1 MCYFAAHYLR
11 IVCIFGVNCTTKD
24 RVMIIRSILENDL
37 YKFSMSHYY
46 QVHYPNAW
54 GEFTFHDRNDTE
66 YDEEFVEAL
75 NQEFASLATLSLQP
89 SEFDWAT
96 KCINYIPQCFWEWL
110 RQFRF
115 EPSKIKTWLDQK
127 HHLHIEVADAM
138 YKVTFY
144 EIPILAIVS
153 ELYHRHIGDEYQNR
167 ESLAAAMTPRMERKV
182 AIAAKHN
189 LYFADFGMRR
199 RFSTLAEEV
208 AIEYMREHC
217 PTFTGTSTV
226 AFAMKYNLRPIGTM
240 AHECFMFQAA
250 VHTPKEAN
258 YEVMERWVDV
268 YDGNLGTVLTDTYTV
283 DAFLRNF
290 SMKLAKLYDGVRH
303 DSGDPKLFGDKI
315 IKKYES
321 YGIDPLS
328 KTIVFSDG
336 LDFESAAE
344 IKEYFAGRIKV
355 TFGIGTNLTCDIE
368 GVRPMNIVMKL
379 KRCRINERQPIYG
392 CVKLSD
398 VAGKAIGTKADIA
411 NYKYQLGIE

>member
-1 MCYFAAHYLR
+1 
-11 IVCIFGVNCTTKD
+11 
-24 RVMIIRSILENDL
+24 MIISSILENDL

-54 GEFTFHDRNDTE
+54 GTFTFHDRNNTE
-66 YDEEFVEAL
+66 YS
-75 NQEFASLATLSLQP
+75 QEFLAALKDELQALATLSLQP
-89 SEFDWAT
+89 SEFEWAVKT
-96 KCINYIPQCFWEWL
+96 IHYIPQCFWEWL
-110 RQFRF
+110 CYFRF
-115 EPSKIKTWLDQK
+115 EPGKINAWLDDTK
-127 HHLHIEVADAM
+127 HLHIEVSDSM

-153 ELYHRHIGDEYQNR
+153 ELYHRFIGDGYQSR
-167 ESLAAAMTPRMERKV
+167 SELEAVMIPKMAEKV
-182 AIAAKHN
+182 AIAQRHN
-189 LYFADFGMRR
+189 LYFADFGLRR
-199 RFSTLAEEV
+199 RFSTLSEEIV
-208 AIEYMREHC
+208 IDYMKRHC

-226 AFAMKYNLRPIGTM
+226 ALAMKYNIKPIGTM

-258 YEVMERWVDV
+258 YEVMERWVEV

-303 DSGDPKLFGDKI
+303 DSGDPKVFGDRI
-315 IKKYES
+315 IRKYES
-321 YGIDPLS
+321 YGIDPRS

-336 LDFESAAE
+336 LDFQTAAD

-355 TFGIGTNLTCDIE
+355 TFGIGTNLTCDIT
-368 GVRPMNIVMKL
+368 GVQPMNIVMKL
-379 KRCRINERQPIYG
+379 KECRINPRQPIYG

-398 VAGKAIGTKADIA
+398 VASKAIGKPEDIA
-411 NYKYQLGIE
+411 NYKYQLGIVES

>member
-1 MCYFAAHYLR
+1 
-11 IVCIFGVNCTTKD
+11 
-24 RVMIIRSILENDL
+24 MIISSILENDL
-37 YKFSMSHYY
+37 YKFSMSYYY
-46 QVHYPNAW
+46 QVHYPKAW
-54 GEFTFHDRNDTE
+54 GTFTFHDRNNTK
-66 YDEEFVEAL
+66 YSEEFVVALKEEIEA
-75 NQEFASLATLSLQP
+75 LATLSLQP
-89 SEFDWAT
+89 SEFAWAVKT
-96 KCINYIPQCFWEWL
+96 IHYIPQCFWEWL
-110 RQFRF
+110 CYFRF
-115 EPSKIKTWLDQK
+115 EPEKVDVWLDSEQ
-127 HHLHIEVADAM
+127 HLHIEVSDAM

-153 ELYHRHIGDEYQNR
+153 ELYHRHIGDGHQTHKELEQ
-167 ESLAAAMTPRMERKV
+167 AMTPKMDEKV
-182 AIAAKHN
+182 ALAARHN

-199 RFSTLAEEV
+199 RFNALSEQV
-208 AIEYMREHC
+208 MIEYMKLHC

-226 AFAMKYNLRPIGTM
+226 SLAMKYNLKPIGTM

-258 YEVMERWVDV
+258 YEVMERWVEV

-303 DSGDPKLFGDKI
+303 DSGDAMEFGDRI
-315 IKKYES
+315 IRKYES
-321 YGIDPLS
+321 YGIDPMS

-336 LDFESAAE
+336 LDFQTAAK

-355 TFGIGTNLTCDIE
+355 TFGIGTNLTCDID
-368 GVRPMNIVMKL
+368 GVKPMNIVMKL
-379 KRCRINERQPIYG
+379 KQCRINDRQPIYG

-398 VAGKAIGTKADIA
+398 VAGKAIGTPEEIA

>member
-1 MCYFAAHYLR
+1 
-11 IVCIFGVNCTTKD
+11 
-24 RVMIIRSILENDL
+24 MIINSILENDL

-54 GEFTFHDRNDTE
+54 GTFTFHDRNNTE
-66 YDEEFVEAL
+66 YSEEFVVAL
-75 NQEFASLATLSLQP
+75 KEELNNLATLSLQP
-89 SEFDWAT
+89 AEFEWAV
-96 KCINYIPQCFWEWL
+96 KSIHYIPQCFWEWL
-110 RQFRF
+110 CFFRF
-115 EPSKIKTWLDQK
+115 EPDKVEVWLDES
-127 HHLHIEVADAM
+127 HHLHIEVSDAM

-153 ELYHRHIGDEYQNR
+153 ELYHRRIGDGYQRRSELMN
-167 ESLAAAMTPRMERKV
+167 AMKEKMEEKV
-182 AIAAKHN
+182 AIAATHN

-199 RFSTLAEEV
+199 RFNALSEQV
-208 AIEYMREHC
+208 MIEYMKEHC

-226 AFAMKYNLRPIGTM
+226 WFAMKYNLKPIGTM

-258 YEVMERWVDV
+258 YEVMERWVEV

-303 DSGDPKLFGDKI
+303 DSGDPMLFGDRI
-315 IKKYES
+315 IQKYES
-321 YGIDPLS
+321 YGIDPMS

-336 LDFESAAE
+336 LDFQTAAQ

-355 TFGIGTNLTCDIE
+355 TFGIGTNLTCDIA
-368 GVRPMNIVMKL
+368 GVKPMNIVMKL
-379 KRCRINERQPIYG
+379 KQCRINPRQPLYG

-398 VAGKAIGTKADIA
+398 VAGKAIGTAEDIA
-411 NYKYQLGIE
+411 NYKYQLGIRE

>member
-1 MCYFAAHYLR
+1 
-11 IVCIFGVNCTTKD
+11 
-24 RVMIIRSILENDL
+24 MIISSILENDL
-37 YKFSMSHYY
+37 YKFSMSYYY
-46 QVHYPNAW
+46 QVHYPKAW
-54 GEFTFHDRNDTE
+54 GTFTFHDRNNTKYSE
-66 YDEEFVEAL
+66 AFVVALKEEIEA
-75 NQEFASLATLSLQP
+75 LATLSLQP
-89 SEFDWAT
+89 SEFAWAVKT
-96 KCINYIPQCFWEWL
+96 IHYIPQCFWEWL
-110 RQFRF
+110 CYFRF
-115 EPSKIKTWLDQK
+115 EPEKVDVWLDSEQ
-127 HHLHIEVADAM
+127 HLHIEVSDAM

-153 ELYHRHIGDEYQNR
+153 ELYHRHIGDGHQTHKELEQ
-167 ESLAAAMTPRMERKV
+167 AMTPKMEEKV
-182 AIAAKHN
+182 ALAARHN

-199 RFSTLAEEV
+199 RFNALSEQV
-208 AIEYMREHC
+208 MIEYMKHHC

-226 AFAMKYNLRPIGTM
+226 SLAMKYNLKPIGTM

-258 YEVMERWVDV
+258 YEVMERWVEV

-303 DSGDPKLFGDKI
+303 DSGDAMEFGDKI
-315 IKKYES
+315 IRKYES
-321 YGIDPLS
+321 YGIDPMS

-336 LDFESAAE
+336 LDFQTAAK

-355 TFGIGTNLTCDIE
+355 TFGIGTNLTCDID
-368 GVRPMNIVMKL
+368 GVKPMNIVMKL
-379 KRCRINERQPIYG
+379 KQCRINDRQPIYG

-398 VAGKAIGTKADIA
+398 VAGKAIGTPEEIA

>member
-1 MCYFAAHYLR
+1 
-11 IVCIFGVNCTTKD
+11 
-24 RVMIIRSILENDL
+24 MIIRSILENDL
-37 YKFSMSHYY
+37 YKFSMSYYY
-46 QVHYPNAW
+46 QVHYPKAW
-54 GEFTFHDRNDTE
+54 GVFAFHDRNNTQ
-66 YDEEFVEAL
+66 YSEEFVAAL
-75 NQEFASLATLSLQP
+75 KEELSNLSTLSLQC
-89 SEFDWAT
+89 SEFDWAV
-96 KCINYIPQCFWEWL
+96 KSIGYIPQCFWEWL
-110 RQFRF
+110 SQFRF
-115 EPSKIKTWLDQK
+115 EPERVNVWLDEES
-127 HHLHIEVADAM
+127 HLHIEVADLM

-144 EIPILAIVS
+144 EFPILAIVS
-153 ELYHRHIGDEYQNR
+153 ELYHRHIGDGYQSR
-167 ESLAAAMTPRMERKV
+167 SELERAMIPRMERKV
-182 AIAAKHN
+182 DIASKHN

-199 RFSTLAEEV
+199 RFSSLSEEI
-208 AIEYMREHC
+208 AIEYMKSHC

-226 AFAMKYNLRPIGTM
+226 QLAMKYDIRPIGTM

-315 IKKYES
+315 IKKYDS

-336 LDFESAAE
+336 LDFETAAD

-355 TFGIGTNLTCDIE
+355 TFGIGTNLTCDIPNIK
-368 GVRPMNIVMKL
+368 PMNIVMKL
-379 KRCRINERQPIYG
+379 KECRINSRQPIYG

-398 VAGKAIGTKADIA
+398 VPGKAIGRKRDIE

>member
-1 MCYFAAHYLR
+1 
-11 IVCIFGVNCTTKD
+11 
-24 RVMIIRSILENDL
+24 MIINSILENDL
-37 YKFSMSHYY
+37 YKFSMSYYY

-54 GEFTFHDRNDTE
+54 GTFTFHDRNNTQ
-66 YDEEFVEAL
+66 YSEEFLVAL
-75 NQEFASLATLSLQP
+75 KEELATLSSL
-89 SEFDWAT
+89 SLRAEEFEWAVKT
-96 KCINYIPQCFWEWL
+96 IHYIPQCFWEWL
-110 RQFRF
+110 CFFRF
-115 EPSKIKTWLDQK
+115 EADKVSVWLDEQR
-127 HHLHIEVADAM
+127 HLHIEVSDLM

-153 ELYHRHIGDEYQNR
+153 ELYHRHKGDGYQTR
-167 ESLAAAMTPRMERKV
+167 AELEAAMTPKMAEKV
-182 AIAAKHN
+182 DIASRHN

-199 RFSTLAEEV
+199 RYNTLSEQV
-208 AIEYMREHC
+208 MIEYMKANC

-226 AFAMKYNLRPIGTM
+226 WFAMKYGIKPIGTM

-258 YEVMERWVDV
+258 YQVMERWVDV

-303 DSGDPKLFGDKI
+303 DSGDPLEFGERI
-315 IKKYES
+315 ISKYES
-321 YGIDPLS
+321 YGIDPMS

-336 LDFESAAE
+336 LDFPTAAK

-355 TFGIGTNLTCDIE
+355 TFGIGTNLTCDID
-368 GVRPMNIVMKL
+368 GVEPMNIVMKL
-379 KRCRINERQPIYG
+379 KQCRINPRQPIYG

-398 VAGKAIGTKADIA
+398 VTGKAIGTPEDIA
-411 NYKYQLGIE
+411 NYKYQLGIKE

>member
-1 MCYFAAHYLR
+1 
-11 IVCIFGVNCTTKD
+11 
-24 RVMIIRSILENDL
+24 MIINSILENDL

-54 GEFTFHDRNDTE
+54 GTFTFHDRNNTE
-66 YDEEFVEAL
+66 YSEEFVVAL
-75 NQEFASLATLSLQP
+75 KEELNNLASLSLQP
-89 SEFDWAT
+89 AEFEWAV
-96 KCINYIPQCFWEWL
+96 KSIHYIPQCFWEWL
-110 RQFRF
+110 CFFRF
-115 EPSKIKTWLDQK
+115 EPDKVEVWLDES
-127 HHLHIEVADAM
+127 HHLHIEVSDAM

-153 ELYHRHIGDEYQNR
+153 ELYHRRIGDGYQR
-167 ESLAAAMTPRMERKV
+167 RSELMDAMKEKMEEKV
-182 AIAAKHN
+182 AIAATHN

-199 RFSTLAEEV
+199 RFNALSEQV
-208 AIEYMREHC
+208 MIEYMKEHC

-226 AFAMKYNLRPIGTM
+226 WFAMKYNLKPIGTM

-258 YEVMERWVDV
+258 YEVMERWVEV

-303 DSGDPKLFGDKI
+303 DSGDPMLFGDRI
-315 IKKYES
+315 IQKYES
-321 YGIDPLS
+321 YGIDPMS

-336 LDFESAAE
+336 LDFQTAAQ

-355 TFGIGTNLTCDIE
+355 TFGIGTNLTCDIA
-368 GVRPMNIVMKL
+368 GVKPMNIVMKL
-379 KRCRINERQPIYG
+379 KQCRINPRQPLYG

-398 VAGKAIGTKADIA
+398 VAGKAIGTAEDIA
-411 NYKYQLGIE
+411 NYKYQLGIRE

>member
-1 MCYFAAHYLR
+1 
-11 IVCIFGVNCTTKD
+11 
-24 RVMIIRSILENDL
+24 MIIRSILENDL
-37 YKFSMSHYY
+37 YKFSMSYYY

-54 GEFTFHDRNDTE
+54 GVFAFHDRNNTQ
-66 YDEEFVEAL
+66 YSEEFVAAL
-75 NQEFASLATLSLQP
+75 KEELSNLSTLSLQR
-89 SEFDWAT
+89 SEFDWAV
-96 KCINYIPQCFWEWL
+96 KSIGYIPQCFWEWL
-110 RQFRF
+110 SQFRF
-115 EPSKIKTWLDQK
+115 EPERVNVWLDEES
-127 HHLHIEVADAM
+127 HLHIEVADLM

-153 ELYHRHIGDEYQNR
+153 ELYHRHIGDGYQSR
-167 ESLAAAMTPRMERKV
+167 SDLERAMIPRMERKV
-182 AIAAKHN
+182 DLALKHN

-199 RFSTLAEEV
+199 RFSSLSEDI
-208 AIEYMREHC
+208 AIEYMKSHC

-226 AFAMKYNLRPIGTM
+226 QLAMKYDIRPIGTM

-315 IKKYES
+315 IKKYYS

-336 LDFESAAE
+336 LDFETAAG

-355 TFGIGTNLTCDIE
+355 TFGIGTNLTCDIPNIK
-368 GVRPMNIVMKL
+368 PMNIVMKL
-379 KRCRINERQPIYG
+379 KECRINSRQPIYG

-398 VAGKAIGTKADIA
+398 VPGKAIGRKADIE

>member
-1 MCYFAAHYLR
+1 
-11 IVCIFGVNCTTKD
+11 
-24 RVMIIRSILENDL
+24 MIIRSILENDL
-37 YKFSMSHYY
+37 YKFSMSYYY

-54 GEFTFHDRNDTE
+54 GVFAFHDRNNTQ
-66 YDEEFVEAL
+66 YSEEFVAAL
-75 NQEFASLATLSLQP
+75 KEELSNLSTLSLQR
-89 SEFDWAT
+89 SEFDWAV
-96 KCINYIPQCFWEWL
+96 KSICYIPQCFWEWL
-110 RQFRF
+110 SQFRF
-115 EPSKIKTWLDQK
+115 EPERVNVWLDEES
-127 HHLHIEVADAM
+127 HLHIEVADLM

-153 ELYHRHIGDEYQNR
+153 ELYHRHIGDGYQSR
-167 ESLAAAMTPRMERKV
+167 SELERAMIPRMERKV
-182 AIAAKHN
+182 DLASKHN

-199 RFSTLAEEV
+199 RFSSLSEEI
-208 AIEYMREHC
+208 AIEYMKSHC

-226 AFAMKYNLRPIGTM
+226 QLAMKYDIRPIGTM

-315 IKKYES
+315 IKKYDS

-336 LDFESAAE
+336 LDFETAAD

-355 TFGIGTNLTCDIE
+355 TFGIGTNLTCDIPNIK
-368 GVRPMNIVMKL
+368 PMNIVMKL
-379 KRCRINERQPIYG
+379 KECRINSRQPIYG

-398 VAGKAIGTKADIA
+398 VPGKAIGKKADIE
-411 NYKYQLGIE
+411 N

>member
-1 MCYFAAHYLR
+1 
-11 IVCIFGVNCTTKD
+11 
-24 RVMIIRSILENDL
+24 
-37 YKFSMSHYY
+37 
-46 QVHYPNAW
+46 
-54 GEFTFHDRNDTE
+54 
-66 YDEEFVEAL
+66 
-75 NQEFASLATLSLQP
+75 
-89 SEFDWAT
+89 
-96 KCINYIPQCFWEWL
+96 
-110 RQFRF
+110 
-115 EPSKIKTWLDQK
+115 
-127 HHLHIEVADAM
+127 M

-153 ELYHRHIGDEYQNR
+153 ELYHRHIGDGYQTR
-167 ESLAAAMTPRMERKV
+167 SELEAAMIPKMAEKV
-182 AIAAKHN
+182 TIASRHN
-189 LYFADFGMRR
+189 LYFADFGLRR
-199 RFSTLAEEV
+199 RYNALSEQV
-208 AIEYMREHC
+208 MIEYMKANC

-226 AFAMKYNLRPIGTM
+226 LFAMKYGLKPIGTM

-258 YEVMERWVDV
+258 YEVMERWVEV

-303 DSGDPKLFGDKI
+303 DSGDPLQFGDKI
-315 IKKYES
+315 IRKYES
-321 YGIDPLS
+321 YGIDPRS

-336 LDFESAAE
+336 LDFQTAAQ

-368 GVRPMNIVMKL
+368 GITPMNIVMKL
-379 KRCRINERQPIYG
+379 KQCRINPRQPIYG

-398 VAGKAIGTKADIA
+398 VAGKAIGKPEDIA

>member
-1 MCYFAAHYLR
+1 
-11 IVCIFGVNCTTKD
+11 
-24 RVMIIRSILENDL
+24 
-37 YKFSMSHYY
+37 MSNYY

-54 GEFTFHDRNDTE
+54 GTFTFHDRNNTE
-66 YDEEFVEAL
+66 YSEEFVVAL
-75 NQEFASLATLSLQP
+75 NEEFENLASLSLNTA
-89 SEFDWAT
+89 EFDWAVET
-96 KCINYIPQCFWEWL
+96 IHYIPQRFWEWL
-110 RQFRF
+110 CYFRF
-115 EPSKIKTWLDQK
+115 EPKKIKTWLDNEK
-127 HHLHIEVADAM
+127 HLHIEVSDLM

-153 ELYHRHIGDEYQNR
+153 ELYHRHIGDGYQTR
-167 ESLAAAMTPRMERKV
+167 SELEAAMIPKMAEKV
-182 AIAAKHN
+182 TIASRHN
-189 LYFADFGMRR
+189 LYFADFGLRR
-199 RFSTLAEEV
+199 RYNALSEQV
-208 AIEYMREHC
+208 MIEYMKANC

-226 AFAMKYNLRPIGTM
+226 LYAMKYGLKPIGTM
-240 AHECFMFQAA
+240 AHECFMFQGA

-258 YEVMERWVDV
+258 YEVMERWVEV

-303 DSGDPKLFGDKI
+303 DSGDPLQFGDKI
-315 IKKYES
+315 IRKYES
-321 YGIDPLS
+321 YGIDPRS

-336 LDFESAAE
+336 LDFQTAAQ

-368 GVRPMNIVMKL
+368 GITPMNIVMKL
-379 KRCRINERQPIYG
+379 KQCRINPRQPIYG

-398 VAGKAIGTKADIA
+398 VAGKAIGKPEDIA